1 MTIAVT
7 TVIDTSVLINTGG
20 NDLSKSRRGNS
31 NSTLQGRG
39 HLPSQS
45 APPLRLNSFH
55 TERWFSWS
63 AAERKGVSH
72 KVPASFLNGVQT
84 GFAASA
90 LAQCL
95 TQ

>member
-7 TVIDTSVLINTGG
+7 TVIHTSVLINTGG
-20 NDLSKSRRGNS
+20 NELTKSQWGNS

-45 APPLRLNSFH
+45 TPPLRLNSFH

-63 AAERKGVSH
+63 LAERKGVPH

-84 GFAASA
+84 GSAASA
-90 LAQCL
+90 LA
-95 TQ
+95 